1 MPARNIVYIS
11 YFAEKINFGQDTEA
25 INQTSKHST
34 YVAKL
39 LNHNNLLNKFQL

>member
-11 YFAEKINFGQDTEA
+11 YFAEKISFGQDTEA

-34 YVAKL
+34 YEAKQLSHNKL
-39 LNHNNLLNKFQL
+39 LNTFQL